1 MQFGTRMKPRL
12 WDYVRAAFNARP
24 IGMFVPPN
32 WLMLAAFALL
42 GVGTQQPGLLV
53 VGAGVELAYLS
64 LLATN
69 PRFQRFVAGS
79 QQVSSQRNVQ
89 AQLQT
94 LFASLSDGD
103 RRRYQRL
110 ATRGQAILEQQFGRS
125 TDAPGYDMQSESL
138 GKLTWMYLRLL
149 VTRQA
154 ILRVVSTGTGPATV
168 VKMSDYPQTPTGE
181 RTEDL
186 QRRLVELQ
194 RRLTDAT
201 LSDDLRHS
209 LQGQADLLQQRLKR
223 RGEAERKLA
232 YLDAELQ
239 RIEEQIELIR
249 EQAVLSTDPETFS
262 HRIDEIGAS
271 LTGTAD
277 WIAEQQRA
285 LGAMDDLLS
294 ESPSLTSQT
303 RAKVSQ

>member
-1 MQFGTRMKPRL
+1 MKPRL
-12 WDYVRAAFNARP
+12 WDYLVAAFNARP

-32 WLMLAAFALL
+32 WLMLAAFGLI
-42 GVGTQQPGLLV
+42 GFQEPGLLV

-69 PRFQRFVAGS
+69 PRFQRFVAGEKL
-79 QQVSSQRNVQ
+79 VSSQKDVQ
-89 AQLQT
+89 SQLQN
-94 LFASLSDGD
+94 LFTSLSDGD

-110 ATRGQAILEQQFGRS
+110 ATRCQGILEQQFGRS
-125 TDAPGYDMQSESL
+125 TDTPGYGMQSESL

-154 ILRVVSTGTGPATV
+154 ILRVVSTAAGPATV
-168 VKMSDYPQTPTGE
+168 VRMSDYPQAPPGE

-186 QRRLVELQ
+186 QRRMTDLQ
-194 RRLTDAT
+194 RRLADTT
-201 LSDDLRHS
+201 LTDDLRHS
-209 LQGQADLLQQRLKR
+209 LQGQADLLGQRLKR

-249 EQAVLSTDPETFS
+249 EQAALSTDPEGFS
-262 HRIDEIGAS
+262 HRIDEIGATLS
-271 LTGTAD
+271 GTAD
-277 WIAEQQRA
+277 WIADQQRT

-294 ESPSLTSQT
+294 EPPSLTSQT
-303 RAKVSQ
+303 RAKVNQ

>member
-1 MQFGTRMKPRL
+1 MKPRL
-12 WDYVRAAFNARP
+12 WDYLKAAFNARP

-42 GVGTQQPGLLV
+42 GLQEPGLLV

-64 LLATN
+64 ALATN
-69 PRFQRFVAGS
+69 PRFQRFVAGQ
-79 QQVSSQRNVQ
+79 QQVSSQRDVQ
-89 AQLQT
+89 ARLQSM
-94 LFASLSDGD
+94 FQSLNDND

-110 ATRGQAILEQQFGRS
+110 ATRCQAILEQQFGRS

-154 ILRVVSTGTGPATV
+154 IYRVVSTAAGTPTV
-168 VKMSDYPQTPTGE
+168 VRMSDYPQTPPGE

-186 QRRLVELQ
+186 QRRLVDLQ
-194 RRLTDAT
+194 RRLADTT
-201 LSDDLRHS
+201 LGDELRHS
-209 LQGQADLLQQRLKR
+209 LQGQCDLLQQRVKR
-223 RGEAERKLA
+223 RAEAEGKLA

-239 RIEEQIELIR
+239 RIEEQVELIR

-262 HRIDEIGAS
+262 HRIDEIGATLS
-271 LTGTAD
+271 GTAD
-277 WIAEQQRA
+277 WISEQQRT
-285 LGAMDDLLS
+285 LGAMDDLIS
-294 ESPSLTSQT
+294 EPPSLTSQT

>member
-1 MQFGTRMKPRL
+1 MKPGL
-12 WDYVRAAFNARP
+12 WDYLVAAFNARP

-32 WLMLAAFALL
+32 WLMLAAFGLL
-42 GVGTQQPGLLV
+42 GIQEPGLLV

-69 PRFQRFVAGS
+69 PRFQRFVVG
-79 QQVSSQRNVQ
+79 QKVVSSQRNVQ
-89 AQLQT
+89 TQLQT
-94 LFASLSDGD
+94 LFTSLSDGD

-110 ATRGQAILEQQFGRS
+110 ATRCQGILEQQFGRS
-125 TDAPGYDMQSESL
+125 TDSPGYAMQSESL

-154 ILRVVSTGTGPATV
+154 ILRVVSTASGPATV
-168 VKMSDYPQTPTGE
+168 VRMSDYPQAAPGE

-186 QRRLVELQ
+186 QRRLAELQ
-194 RRLTDAT
+194 RRLTDTT

-209 LQGQADLLQQRLKR
+209 LQGQADLLAQRLKR

-232 YLDAELQ
+232 FLDAELQ

-249 EQAVLSTDPETFS
+249 EQAVLAPDPLTFS
-262 HRIDEIGAS
+262 HRIDEIGATLS
-271 LTGTAD
+271 GTAD
-277 WIAEQQRA
+277 WIAEQQRT

-294 ESPSLTSQT
+294 EPPSLTSQT
-303 RAKVSQ
+303 RAKVNQ

>member
-1 MQFGTRMKPRL
+1 MKPRL
-12 WDYVRAAFNARP
+12 WDYLKAAFNARP

-42 GVGTQQPGLLV
+42 GFQEPGLLV

-64 LLATN
+64 ALATN
-69 PRFQRFVAGS
+69 PRFQRFVAGQ
-79 QQVSSQRNVQ
+79 QQVSSQRDVQ
-89 AQLQT
+89 ARLQSM
-94 LFASLSDGD
+94 FQSLNDND

-110 ATRGQAILEQQFGRS
+110 ATRCQAILEQQFGRS
-125 TDAPGYDMQSESL
+125 TDAPGYDTQSESL

-154 ILRVVSTGTGPATV
+154 IYRVVSTAAGTPTV
-168 VKMSDYPQTPTGE
+168 VRMSDYPQTPPGE

-186 QRRLVELQ
+186 QRRLVDLQ
-194 RRLTDAT
+194 RRLADTT
-201 LSDDLRHS
+201 LGDELRHS
-209 LQGQADLLQQRLKR
+209 LQGQCDLLQQRVKR
-223 RGEAERKLA
+223 RAEAEGKLA

-239 RIEEQIELIR
+239 RIEEQVELIR

-262 HRIDEIGAS
+262 HRIDEIGATLS
-271 LTGTAD
+271 GTAD
-277 WIAEQQRA
+277 WISEQQRT
-285 LGAMDDLLS
+285 LGAMDDLIS
-294 ESPSLTSQT
+294 EPPSLTSQT

>member
-1 MQFGTRMKPRL
+1 MKPRL
-12 WDYVRAAFNARP
+12 WDYVRAAFNAKP

-32 WLMLAAFALL
+32 WLMLAAFALF
-42 GVGTQQPGLLV
+42 GVQEPGLLV

-64 LLATN
+64 ILATN
-69 PRFQRFVAGS
+69 PRFQRFVAGE
-79 QQVSSQRNVQ
+79 QLVSSQRDVQ

-94 LFASLSDGD
+94 LFTSLSDGD

-110 ATRGQAILEQQFGRS
+110 ATRCQGILEQQFGRS
-125 TDAPGYDMQSESL
+125 TDSPGFTMQSESL

-154 ILRVVSTGTGPATV
+154 ILRVVSTSGGGPATV
-168 VKMSDYPQTPTGE
+168 VRMSDYPQTPPGE

-186 QRRLVELQ
+186 QRRLTELQ
-194 RRLTDAT
+194 RRLADST
-201 LSDDLRHS
+201 LTDDLRHS
-209 LQGQADLLQQRLKR
+209 LQGQSELLQQRLKR
-223 RGEAERKLA
+223 RAEAERKLA
-232 YLDAELQ
+232 FLDAELQ
-239 RIEEQIELIR
+239 RIEEQVELIR
-249 EQAVLSTDPETFS
+249 EHAVLSTDPETFS
-262 HRIDEIGAS
+262 HRIDEIGATLS
-271 LTGTAD
+271 GTAD

-303 RAKVSQ
+303 RAKVNQ

>member
-1 MQFGTRMKPRL
+1 MKPRL

-32 WLMLAAFALL
+32 WLMLAAFALFGL
-42 GVGTQQPGLLV
+42 HEPGLLV

-64 LLATN
+64 ALATN
-69 PRFQRFVAGS
+69 PRFQRLVAGQ
-79 QQVSSQRNVQ
+79 QQVSSQRDVQ
-89 AQLQT
+89 ARLQS
-94 LFASLSDGD
+94 LFGSLTDGD

-110 ATRGQAILEQQFGRS
+110 ATRCQAILEQQFGRA
-125 TDAPGYDMQSESL
+125 TDSPGYDTQSESL

-154 ILRVVSTGTGPATV
+154 IYRVVSSAGGASTV
-168 VKMSDYPQTPTGE
+168 VRMSDYPQTPPGE

-186 QRRLVELQ
+186 QRRLVDLQ
-194 RRLTDAT
+194 RRLADPS

-209 LQGQADLLQQRLKR
+209 LQGQADLLQQRVKR
-223 RGEAERKLA
+223 RAEAEGKLA

-249 EQAVLSTDPETFS
+249 EQAVLSTDPESFT
-262 HRIDEIGAS
+262 HRIDEIGATLS
-271 LTGTAD
+271 GTAD
-277 WIAEQQRA
+277 WISEQQRT
-285 LGAMDDLLS
+285 LGAMDDLIS
-294 ESPSLTSQT
+294 EPPSLTSQT
-303 RAKVSQ
+303 RAKASQ